1 MLAVGDST
9 RLEIIFSTGSYANQV
24 MKSPTIKTNEG
35 LSDKSVSIKTYVV
48 SKPDST
54 FPVVLKPFKFD
65 LIGSSDT
72 TPVQLQFTITSVSRQ
87 SLTPRLVSAP
97 KSLLSVSLPELI
109 PPGGSGQA
117 TVTIKRTGMKETFE
131 KSITL
136 EFDDEAKSRF
146 TVPVAYRLSA
156 IIVPAGAK
164 P

>member
-1 MLAVGDST
+1 MT
-9 RLEIIFSTGSYANQV
+9 
-24 MKSPTIKTNEG
+24 KSPTIKTNEG
-35 LSDKSVSIKTYVV
+35 LSDKSVRIKTYVV

-97 KSLLSVSLPELI
+97 KSLLSVLLPKSI
-109 PPGGSGQA
+109 PPGGAGEA
-117 TVTIKRTGMKETFE
+117 IVKVKWAGMKETFE